1 MDIWEFK
8 LSLKHLFNENATRS
22 FLGAGML
29 EYFFF
34 MVSFDPSGDFQMSHI
49 SDILKCIHV

>member
-34 MVSFDPSGDFQMSHI
+34 MVSFDPRGDFQMSNI